1 MTMEWVLLFV
11 TMFHL
16 LHSEAQQDVYN
27 LSYLI
32 HSSACTHLVFR

>member
-1 MTMEWVLLFV
+1 MERVLLFV

-16 LHSEAQQDVYN
+16 LPSEPQQVVDN
-27 LSYLI
+27 QFYLI